1 MSDPAVVAARQA
13 WASRYPGW
21 HDFNRSADSDGIAA
35 GFTSAAREALNPI
48 RQLHDDIWDLS
59 HRNGFSE
66 SHQDGMRY
74 VLHELAKLIFT
85 SEELER

>member
-1 MSDPAVVAARQA
+1 MSDPVVEAARKA
-13 WASRYPGW
+13 W
-21 HDFNRSADSDGIAA
+21 
-35 GFTSAAREALNPI
+35 EAISHNDAEFDYNDPEVAELVLAVRMGLDPI
-48 RQLHDDIWDLS
+48 RKLHDDLWDLS

-74 VLHELAKLIFT
+74 VLHELSKHIFT